1 MSNINRI
8 DLLKTD
14 LEKQKNND
22 VFSAKLTSNISALN
36 SSTNALFSK
45 LDRVNKRI
53 TSLENTTRYLNDK
66 AVNVGYSNDS
76 VILVHNDRRK
86 VNVIEGVSQED
97 SIYLKSTSNDA
108 ILYITN
114 YEAPSVT
121 IEGQVV
127 NLTKNKV
134 NKINCIYVLGQW
146 LINVDSTYDN
156 SLLEGCVLNYT
167 AKALPIVESEDVGGA
182 LGDGFTKIPDVSG
195 LQNHY
200 EGTVYTDN
208 TKYYYGI
215 ATRKEKE
222 MFYSVQ
228 CMLFYTASADIT
240 TKYRALNG
248 ADFTNGVS
256 IFLRVTESYSTSTA
270 RKHFCLGDHTNTTSL
285 NNTITMS
292 STTDGVFTIKVQGS
306 SDTDVV
312 TGTFTSTL
320 KCIPCIAITYD
331 ATTRTA
337 NIYKDG
343 VVIGTGT
350 LTSFTTGTD
359 LVMAN
364 HFNGTTNCNFSPTEF
379 KIYNRVLTD
388 NELNILKTNAEL

>member
-86 VNVIEGVSQED
+86 VNVIEGISQED

-134 NKINCIYVLGQW
+134 NRISCIYVLGQW
-146 LINVDSTYDN
+146 LINVDSTYAS
-156 SLLEGCVLNYT
+156 SLLEDCVVRY
-167 AKALPIVESEDVGGA
+167 ASKSLPMYSGEDV
-182 LGDGFTKIPDVSG
+182 DGSISTGLTEIPDITGNGNVYNSTY
-195 LQNHY
+195 Y
-200 EGTVYTDN
+200 EKDSQ
-208 TKYYYGI
+208 YYYALLVDYSTTI
-215 ATRKEKE
+215 AYSAQAI
-222 MFYSVQ
+222 MFFTSSSE
-228 CMLFYTASADIT
+228 AK
-240 TKYRALNG
+240 TKYRTLNN
-248 ADFTNGVS
+248 ADFSKGVTIS
-256 IFLRVTESYSTSTA
+256 INMSDSYSSSTE
-270 RKHFCLGDHTNTTSL
+270 RKHFCLGSHSNTTSYD
-285 NNTITMS
+285 NTISMS
-292 STTDGVFTIKVQGS
+292 SDKNGTFTVKLQGTG
-306 SDTDVV
+306 DTDVV
-312 TGTFTSTL
+312 TGTFKGTKKDIISLT
-320 KCIPCIAITYD
+320 ITYD
-331 ATTRTA
+331 PSTSTA
-337 NIYKDG
+337 RILKDG
-343 VVIGTGT
+343 VELASGT

-364 HFNGTTNCNFSPTEF
+364 HFYTNANSNFYPF
-379 KIYNRVLTD
+379 DFMIYKKVLTD
-388 NELNILKTNAEL
+388 EEIKLVNKNY